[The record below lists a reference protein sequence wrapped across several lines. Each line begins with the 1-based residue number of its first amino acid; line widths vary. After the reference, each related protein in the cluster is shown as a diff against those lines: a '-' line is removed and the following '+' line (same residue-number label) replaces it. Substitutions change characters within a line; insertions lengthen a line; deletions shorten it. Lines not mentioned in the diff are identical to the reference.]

1 MIWFIISFCNFKS
14 HTFLSFSVINKIL
27 SIIGTRLDAI
37 IINGL
42 IKDKPIDNE
51 TKLVF
56 KLKRAYLHLF
66 NLIYLCL
73 ISM

>member
-1 MIWFIISFCNFKS
+1 MIWLIISFCNFKS
-14 HTFLSFSVINKIL
+14 HSFLSFSVINKIL

-51 TKLVF
+51 IKLVF
-56 KLKRAYLHLF
+56 KIKRAYLHLF
-66 NLIYLCL
+66 NLIYLF
-73 ISM
+73 

>member
-1 MIWFIISFCNFKS
+1 M
-14 HTFLSFSVINKIL
+14 L

-37 IINGL
+37 IFNGL

-51 TKLVF
+51 IKLVF
-56 KLKRAYLHLF
+56 KIKRAYLHLF
-66 NLIYLCL
+66 NSICLFL

>member
-1 MIWFIISFCNFKS
+1 MSLCNFKS

-37 IINGL
+37 IIKGL

-51 TKLVF
+51 IKLVF
-56 KLKRAYLHLF
+56 KIKSVYLHLF
-66 NLIYLCL
+66 NLMYLCL

>member
-1 MIWFIISFCNFKS
+1 M
-14 HTFLSFSVINKIL
+14 L

-51 TKLVF
+51 IKVVF
-56 KLKRAYLHLF
+56 KIKRAYLHLF
-66 NLIYLCL
+66 NLMYLCL
-73 ISM
+73 ISI